1 MREPV
6 TVMASSVSPPVSA
19 GSAAGPVAGAAAC
32 AMSCGCSCAVAF
44 AATSDVSASNVTLAG
59 PNARLTAIPTRP
71 FAQAALRSFVIMN
84 PPFEEIYSY
93 ASIAAPALTAHLMR
107 QMAACADASLRRK
120 AYTRRVAG
128 IY

>member
-1 MREPV
+1 
-6 TVMASSVSPPVSA
+6 
-19 GSAAGPVAGAAAC
+19 
-32 AMSCGCSCAVAF
+32 
-44 AATSDVSASNVTLAG
+44 
-59 PNARLTAIPTRP
+59 
-71 FAQAALRSFVIMN
+71 MN

-107 QMAACADASLRRK
+107 QMAACADASLRGK